1 MDYAL
6 VLILGLV
13 AGTLGGIVGFG
24 TSIMLMPALVLVY
37 GPKQAV
43 PIMAVASIMANAS
56 RVAAWWR
63 DVDWRTTLAYSAT
76 AMPAAALGART
87 LLVLPATIVEGVL
100 GVFFVA
106 MIPARRWMLRQDW
119 RLSRAQLA
127 GVGAVIGFLTGIVVS
142 TGPLST
148 PFFLMHGLVKG
159 AFLATEAM
167 SSIGV
172 YVAKAAAFRSF
183 GALPM
188 EVFVQG
194 LIVGS
199 TLLAGAF
206 LAKRYVRQLDPQR
219 FRYLMDA
226 VMLGA
231 GLIMV
236 AAAFNR

>member
-13 AGTLGGIVGFG
+13 AGTLGGVVGFG

-43 PIMAVASIMANAS
+43 PIMAVGSIMANAS

-63 DVDWRTTLAYSAT
+63 EVDWRTTLAYSAT

-87 LLVLPATIVEGVL
+87 LLVLPAGIIEAVL

-106 MIPARRWMLRQDW
+106 MIPLRRWMMRQDW

-172 YVAKAAAFRSF
+172 YVAKAATFRSF
-183 GALPM
+183 GALPLD
-188 EVFVQG
+188 VFVQG

-206 LAKRYVRQLDPQR
+206 LAKRYVRQLDAER

-226 VMLGA
+226 VLLGA
-231 GLIMV
+231 GLVMV